1 MTHPRA
7 SRHTPSPNYA
17 TILQYCSPSLIIP
30 RIESSGYCVKSSIT
44 GPHAYFPSVFL
55 SSAPVSRKKPA
66 EQAHHIL
73 NRRSTI
79 NVRQATACSLSLML
93 QKASNT
99 YELLERV

>member
-44 GPHAYFPSVFL
+44 GPHAYFPSVFQ

-66 EQAHHIL
+66 EQAHHPKQKVDNQRQTSHSL
-73 NRRSTI
+73 QPFPNASESEQH
-79 NVRQATACSLSLML
+79 VR
-93 QKASNT
+93 AS
-99 YELLERV
+99 